1 MNENLHKLLQLTDEQ
16 RIDARDQARQMV
28 VKSLGKKPHRDQF
41 QDTAI
46 SKYPAWFMKLVGGFM
61 VIAFVASAMPS
72 LFRLFTAG
80 RDYFSHGID
89 SGWQAAI
96 VGVSTFLLAEFL
108 IILSTIAAS
117 TFYRGKQRLIWVF
130 PVVMGLSMALV
141 GNWVVTKPS
150 DVFGWLETLIPP
162 LSVLFIALAG
172 ERLILESIK
181 TRHANERAFQQA
193 MQAYNQVVN
202 DPEQHSRWQQFHA
215 NALKESLRQAQ
226 SGGRGTKER
235 LEIVQTLTNQEWA
248 SLVKRELMADRWFE
262 SVESA
267 ETVEI
272 PESTVKVVER
282 GSVDHGTV
290 PFGNTPLDLVRADPV
305 FTQMS
310 GHVNGHGITAISNG
324 KN

>member
-1 MNENLHKLLQLTDEQ
+1 
-16 RIDARDQARQMV
+16 
-28 VKSLGKKPHRDQF
+28 
-41 QDTAI
+41 
-46 SKYPAWFMKLVGGFM
+46 MKLVGGFM

-215 NALKESLRQAQ
+215 NALKESLQNAQ

-248 SLVKRELMADRWFE
+248 SLVKRELMADRWCE

-267 ETVEI
+267 ETVEV
-272 PESTVKVVER
+272 PESTIKVVER

-290 PFGNTPLDLVRADPV
+290 PFGNTPLDLARADPV